1 MRAFLLVL
9 VVSVLAFADAFY
21 SLDQTVKPE
30 EGGEAAA
37 EGTEASRRLL
47 EDGNVVND
55 IKDTSFGAWFMDL
68 GLEYIAQVE
77 QAYLLTNGE
86 FPLDKVGTYDKFGW
100 GIFLLATIFNL
111 IIMLN
116 LLITIISED
125 FAAVIGIRD
134 EYMFKERVNTIV
146 SLQRTIG
153 YCVKQESNPQKLIF
167 TATELKIDEIRS
179 NVEQI
184 DMIADKV
191 KEIGDEISSA
201 NTNLDTMLADLDTT
215 NESNAEQKGESEA
228 SPRKEPDIKVSE
240 NNLLLEIKELKEQVK
255 LMNAQKGVSENQE
268 VLRYKYQ
275 KK

>member
-30 EGGEAAA
+30 EGAEGAA
-37 EGTEASRRLL
+37 ESTESAGRLL

-55 IKDTSFGAWFMDL
+55 LKDTSFGAWFLDL

-201 NTNLDTMLADLDTT
+201 HTNLDTMLADLDTT

>member
-255 LMNAQKGVSENQE
+255 LMNAQKGVSGNQE